1 MRFDGQS
8 ISRKTVTP
16 PANTGHVHV
25 HIDGCYLSN
34 HRMSLPFRRR
44 DGVVEMREVAPVIIA
59 TERPLGDTL
68 ALLPFAYEFRGRV
81 TITGNFHRL
90 VPPLCSGI
98 EFDPEG
104 SAHGAHYVVASFLS
118 AGILQERGLLLHA
131 NQVPFLQYDLPAP
144 ALPIVLPHATAPC
157 GLERGIV
164 IAPFSHAA
172 DKAHQALKVWD
183 HARWVAVVEA
193 LRALGHAGP
202 IYVLGVGADDPAPCV
217 AAGIHPVFDR
227 PLTEVLDL
235 LKRSPLVMTIDNG
248 ISHVAQLGGVSR
260 HVLLYPDTMRPGW
273 AEAPLALIAPG
284 ATPGHIRPAAVVDW
298 ALRVLAR
305 DDRP

>member
-8 ISRKTVTP
+8 I
-16 PANTGHVHV
+16 
-25 HIDGCYLSN
+25 GCYLSN

-104 SAHGAHYVVASFLS
+104 SAHGAHYVVAPSLS

-131 NQVPFLQYDLPAP
+131 NQVPFLQYDLPVP
-144 ALPIVLPHATAPC
+144 ALPITLPLVTAHC
-157 GLERGIV
+157 GIEPGIV
-164 IAPFSHAA
+164 IAPFSHVA
-172 DKAHQALKVWD
+172 DKAHQGLMVWD

-193 LRALGHAGP
+193 LRARGHTGP
-202 IYVLGVGADDPAPCV
+202 VYVLGAGADRGTMARLSLMRRLMAPRRLIRRKLW
-217 AAGIHPVFDR
+217 ARLLTLPTSIGWRRFGAPTTR
-227 PLTEVLDL
+227 PLGFRARLQRGDW
-235 LKRSPLVMTIDNG
+235 RMN
-248 ISHVAQLGGVSR
+248 SR
-260 HVLLYPDTMRPGW
+260 R
-273 AEAPLALIAPG
+273 
-284 ATPGHIRPAAVVDW
+284 
-298 ALRVLAR
+298 
-305 DDRP
+305 